1 MIIDGHVHFWSMARR
16 DDILVVR
23 LQRSLQRDYA
33 PPALEPLLERHGV
46 ARAVLVQSAPS
57 LDHARWLLDIA
68 RPLDRI
74 ARVIGWADLEAPDVE
89 QVLADLAR
97 NPKFIGVRAMVNRAP
112 EPEWLRR
119 PAVRAGFAALAR
131 SGLVAELLVRPE
143 HLPTCL
149 ALGAA
154 LPELRMLID
163 HGANPDIRAG
173 AYAPWRTDIA
183 EVGRS
188 TSAACKIAGLAE
200 LAGPGWTAERL
211 KPAFGHLLEV
221 FGPDR
226 LLFGSNWPVIDL
238 VGDYRT
244 WWEALHRLMDDFG
257 LDTAARAAILGGTA
271 ARLYGIPVT
280 GGPEIR
286 SGQNH

>member
-1 MIIDGHVHFWSMARR
+1 MIIDGHVHFWSMARQ

-23 LQRSLQRDYA
+23 LQPSLQRDYL
-33 PPALEPLLERHGV
+33 PLALEPLLERHGV
-46 ARAVLVQSAPS
+46 ARAVLIQSAPS
-57 LDHARWLLDIA
+57 LEHARWLLDVA

-74 ARVIGWADLEAPDVE
+74 GRVIGWADLEAPDVE
-89 QVLADLAR
+89 QVLADLGR
-97 NPKFIGVRAMVNRAP
+97 DPKFIGIRAMVNRAP

-119 PAVRAGFAALAR
+119 PAVRAGLAAVAR

-143 HLPTCL
+143 HLPACL
-149 ALGAA
+149 ALGTA
-154 LPELRMLID
+154 LPELRVVID

-173 AYAPWRTDIA
+173 ASTPWRTDIA

-211 KPAFGHLLEV
+211 KPVFGHLLEV

-238 VGDYRT
+238 VGDYRA
-244 WWEALHRLMDDFG
+244 WWEALHGLMDAFG
-257 LDTAARAAILGGTA
+257 LDGRARAAILGGTA
-271 ARLYGIPVT
+271 ARVYGMA
-280 GGPEIR
+280 EA
-286 SGQNH
+286 